1 MNSHTYLTINIIS
14 HVNTYMYMYNVYMYP
29 NIVKIVFANA
39 WKNKRPRGHITRLIN
54 NSNNCDKM
62 TIIVSISKYLDN

>member
-1 MNSHTYLTINIIS
+1 
-14 HVNTYMYMYNVYMYP
+14 MYMYNVYMYP
-29 NIVKIVFANA
+29 NIVKIVFTNA

-54 NSNNCDKM
+54 NSHNCDKM

>member
-14 HVNTYMYMYNVYMYP
+14 HVNTYIYMYP
-29 NIVKIVFANA
+29 NIVKIVFINA
-39 WKNKRPRGHITRLIN
+39 WKNKRPSGHITRLIN
-54 NSNNCDKM
+54 NSHNCDKM

>member
-29 NIVKIVFANA
+29 NIVKIVFLQTHG
-39 WKNKRPRGHITRLIN
+39 KTRGPGA
-54 NSNNCDKM
+54 
-62 TIIVSISKYLDN
+62 ISLA

>member
-29 NIVKIVFANA
+29 NIVKIVFTNA
-39 WKNKRPRGHITRLIN
+39 WKNKRRRGHITRLIN
-54 NSNNCDKM
+54 NSHNCDKM

>member
-14 HVNTYMYMYNVYMYP
+14 HVNTYMYMYNVDMYP
-29 NIVKIVFANA
+29 NIVKIVFTNA
-39 WKNKRPRGHITRLIN
+39 WKNKRPRGYITRLIN
-54 NSNNCDKM
+54 NSHNCDKM